1 MGSVPLHP
9 ALVHIPLGLAI
20 AIPLVAF
27 GIVLA
32 TWKSGF
38 SKKAWTLVV
47 GLQAVLLLGGIVAQ
61 RTGSAEEDKVER
73 VVAEGAIGAHEEA
86 AEGFLVG
93 AGVALL
99 LSGLVLVAPA
109 RLARAGTVTAA
120 IATLAV
126 AGLGVRVGKAGGEL
140 VYRHGAASAYTTTG
154 GRTVQGGAAAA
165 DTEGPGAA
173 AQEGGAKETK
183 DDDDN

>member
-27 GIVLA
+27 GIMLT
-32 TWKSGF
+32 TWRSGF

-61 RTGSAEEDKVER
+61 RTGSAEEDKVEH
-73 VVAEGAIGAHEEA
+73 VVAEGAIEAHEEA

-120 IATLAV
+120 VATLAV
-126 AGLGVRVGKAGGEL
+126 AGLGVRVGHAGGEL
-140 VYRHGAASAYTTTG
+140 VYRHGAASAYTASG
-154 GRTVQGGAAAA
+154 GRTIQGGSVAGRAEEA
-165 DTEGPGAA
+165 DASAQQGAA
-173 AQEGGAKETK
+173 PEAKH
-183 DDDDN
+183 DDDN